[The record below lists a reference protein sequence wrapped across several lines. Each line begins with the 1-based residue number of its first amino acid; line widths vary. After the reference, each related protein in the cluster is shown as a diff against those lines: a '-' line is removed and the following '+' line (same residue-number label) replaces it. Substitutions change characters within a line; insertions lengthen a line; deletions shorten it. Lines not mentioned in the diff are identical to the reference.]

1 MCCAAYGVII
11 LEIIVKNNWELP
23 GGKGEDNGFAEET
36 ARREVFEE
44 VGLEVRIHELIG
56 VYYEAAHDMHHFVFI
71 ADNADALNH

>member
-1 MCCAAYGVII
+1 MI
-11 LEIIVKNNWELP
+11 LEIIVKNNWERP
-23 GGKGEDNGFAEET
+23 GGKGEDNESAEET